1 MYIYTPFFLDRPL
14 GSPIPSVW
22 IRTEHRTELH
32 VPTAGS
38 LELPIL
44 PVVVCI
50 CQSQAPGIS
59 LLYRL
64 VYCQTLLVRGFP
76 VSERIRLLES
86 TDSKFSCLPTRKE
99 GKLRCRGE
107 GLSHLPTILFA
118 CRTFP
123 LLFPH
128 LSSAS
133 ADRRPSA
140 TWPCLPAYSSSFILI
155 TTSSPKSGFYSG
167 KNTVKFEE
175 MPYSFILGPWLVFF
189 LGLFVFWVSR
199 TIFHY
204 IHLTSLW
211 TLVIS
216 FLSRGGGGGCFT
228 GTSQAQFKCC
238 SQLLPYDPN
247 TPRGGTY

>member
-22 IRTEHRTELH
+22 IRTEQRTELH

-44 PVVVCI
+44 PLVLCI

-140 TWPCLPAYSSSFILI
+140 TWPCLPAYSSTFILI

-175 MPYSFILGPWLVFF
+175 MPYSFILGPWHFFFF
-189 LGLFVFWVSR
+189 LVCLFSESQE
-199 TIFHY
+199 
-204 IHLTSLW
+204 L
-211 TLVIS
+211 S
-216 FLSRGGGGGCFT
+216 FITFT
-228 GTSQAQFKCC
+228 
-238 SQLLPYDPN
+238 
-247 TPRGGTY
+247 

>member
-64 VYCQTLLVRGFP
+64 VYCQTLLVHGFP

-123 LLFPH
+123 LLFPQIKGPQRPGPVYLPTLPVLF
-128 LSSAS
+128 LS
-133 ADRRPSA
+133 
-140 TWPCLPAYSSSFILI
+140 LPALQSLGSIQAKIL
-155 TTSSPKSGFYSG
+155 
-167 KNTVKFEE
+167 
-175 MPYSFILGPWLVFF
+175 
-189 LGLFVFWVSR
+189 
-199 TIFHY
+199 
-204 IHLTSLW
+204 
-211 TLVIS
+211 
-216 FLSRGGGGGCFT
+216 
-228 GTSQAQFKCC
+228 
-238 SQLLPYDPN
+238 
-247 TPRGGTY
+247 